1 MTVTTTASDGTAWVD
16 LPDAPPV
23 PGLRFRSIDL
33 AADAGPIAELINAGA
48 VADRLEYALS
58 TEDVRH
64 DLEHTSNFDM
74 ARDVLVAVIE
84 GRVVGEVETHI
95 AVRDGIAVHESQGF
109 VHPEFRCRGIGRSLL
124 HWFERRAREA
134 AAEWPGP
141 EPHELGSWIDSQT
154 VGAIAILESEGF
166 RRVRYGFMMVRPL
179 DEPIPDA
186 PLPEGLELRPVVEAD
201 HRRIWQADTEAFRDH
216 WAAAQRTEA
225 DFERWFTMP
234 NLDTGLW
241 RVAWDGD
248 EVAGSVWTLVWPEE
262 NEKLGLSRGWL
273 EHISVRRPWRKRGVA
288 TALIAETL
296 RMFGDMG
303 LAEGALGVD
312 AENPTG
318 ALHLYES
325 LGFRNHRTGLSY
337 RKPM

>member
-1 MTVTTTASDGTAWVD
+1 VSTMTSDETAWVD
-16 LPDAPPV
+16 LPDAPSI
-23 PGLRFRSIDL
+23 PGLRFRRIDL

-48 VADRLEYALS
+48 VEDRLEYALS

-64 DLEHTSNFDM
+64 DLEHTANFEL

-84 GRVVGEVETHI
+84 GRIVGEIETHV

-109 VHPEFRCRGIGRSLL
+109 VHPEFRRRGIGRSLV
-124 HWFERRAREA
+124 HWFDRRAREA

-141 EPHELGSWIDSQT
+141 EPHELGTWVDSQEL
-154 VGAIAILESEGF
+154 GSIALLESEGF
-166 RRVRYGFMMVRPL
+166 RRTSYGFMMVRPL
-179 DEPIPDA
+179 SEPIPDA
-186 PLPEGLELRPVVEAD
+186 TLPDGLEIRPVVEAD
-201 HRRIWQADTEAFRDH
+201 HRRIWEADDEAFRDH
-216 WAAAQRTEA
+216 RAALQRTEE
-225 DFERWFTMP
+225 DFVRWFSMP

-262 NEKLGLSRGWL
+262 NAKLGLSRGWL
-273 EHISVRRPWRKRGVA
+273 EHISVRRPWRKRGLA

-296 RMFGDMG
+296 RMYRDMG

-312 AENPTG
+312 SENPTG

-325 LGFRNHRTGLSY
+325 LGFRQHRTGISF
-337 RKPM
+337 RKSI